1 MRRGEA
7 TRENAWMRT
16 QMRDKKKVN
25 VQSLSLAAIDV
36 DPLITQKWRSQ
47 PDALAAL
54 DGLRSVG

>member
-1 MRRGEA
+1 
-7 TRENAWMRT
+7 
-16 QMRDKKKVN
+16 VN

-54 DGLRSVG
+54 LWMVLGQLDKK